1 MAARNPASA
10 ARVAISVAAT
20 RVIVADLLYRALRGL
35 HAARDRWRSAC
46 NHTGAEREGAG
57 DDKAGEWA
65 FHTFSD
71 HCFSLRTRRLVETWA
86 FRLGSKNQKEGPC
99 GALISTLINGFYAA
113 PVGSSILTVTLIDG
127 RSWCAGFLSS
137 DTRLSI
143 AQERRTSSLHALPG
157 LLHRSPAHEWPNCA
171 THETHKHGMARRF
184 GKYPFRL
191 QLGCVH

>member
-1 MAARNPASA
+1 VAARNPASA

-20 RVIVADLLYRALRGL
+20 RVVVADLLYCTLRGL
-35 HAARDRWRSAC
+35 PTARDRWRSAC
-46 NHTGAEREGAG
+46 NHTDAEREAAG

-137 DTRLSI
+137 DT
-143 AQERRTSSLHALPG
+143 AFQ
-157 LLHRSPAHEWPNCA
+157 LHRSVGLHHCMPCPGCYTAVLLTNGQTAPLMKRTSTAWHEDSEN
-171 THETHKHGMARRF
+171 THF
-184 GKYPFRL
+184 G
-191 QLGCVH
+191 CN